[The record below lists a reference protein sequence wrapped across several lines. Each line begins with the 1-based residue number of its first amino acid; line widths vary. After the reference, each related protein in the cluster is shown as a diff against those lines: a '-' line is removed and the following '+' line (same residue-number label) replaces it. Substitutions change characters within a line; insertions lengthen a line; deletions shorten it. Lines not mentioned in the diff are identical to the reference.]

1 MHTESSKAAHKPG
14 SKVRES
20 DERKILRALED
31 RELTIR
37 QLSAE
42 IGKVPGTVS
51 ARLDSL
57 KRKGLINDYMGK
69 YHIVPV
75 DFQNK
80 VGEIFRRHITIQR
93 AKTLL
98 NDLEFLPPYLID
110 ACNRFLMDNGEKP
123 KIQAE
128 PDKFTESKRVFPEF
142 EPIPEK
148 FLKRRPTDKFTGL

>member
-1 MHTESSKAAHKPG
+1 MHTEASKQAHKPG

-20 DERKILRALED
+20 DERKILRALEG

-123 KIQAE
+123 MIKAE
-128 PDKFTESKRVFPEF
+128 PDKYI
-142 EPIPEK
+142 EP
-148 FLKRRPTDKFTGL
+148 RRPTDKFTGI

>member
-1 MHTESSKAAHKPG
+1 MHTQASKQAHNPG

-20 DERKILRALED
+20 DEHKILAALEG

-57 KRKGLINDYMGK
+57 KRKGLVNDYFGK
-69 YHIVPV
+69 YHIVPSV
-75 DFQNK
+75 FQNR

-110 ACNRFLMDNGEKP
+110 SVNRFLMDNGEKP
-123 KIQAE
+123 RISAE
-128 PDKFTESKRVFPEF
+128 PDKFIETRQ
-142 EPIPEK
+142 
-148 FLKRRPTDKFTGL
+148 PTDKFTGI